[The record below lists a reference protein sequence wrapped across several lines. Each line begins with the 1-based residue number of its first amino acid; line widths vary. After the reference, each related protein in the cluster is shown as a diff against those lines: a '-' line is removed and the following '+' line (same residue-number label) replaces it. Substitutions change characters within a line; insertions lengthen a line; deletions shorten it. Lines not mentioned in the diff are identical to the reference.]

1 MPTYDYVCRAC
12 GHRIEVMHGVHEQG
26 PTVCPNC
33 HARALRKAIV
43 SPTVL
48 YKGSGWAKKDRGSS
62 ARTKAAAKAD
72 SDGGSSG
79 ASASSDSSG
88 SGSEKGSEKSSDKS
102 SDSASDKASDKG
114 SEKTPGPS
122 STSGS
127 SSDDR
132 ARRSGGATAPSKG
145 D

>member
-26 PTVCPNC
+26 PIVCPNC

-43 SPTVL
+43 SPTIL

-72 SDGGSSG
+72 SADGGSGG
-79 ASASSDSSG
+79 AST
-88 SGSEKGSEKSSDKS
+88 S
-102 SDSASDKASDKG
+102 SDSAGTSSDKGSDKASDKR
-114 SEKTPGPS
+114 SEKG
-122 STSGS
+122 SGS
-127 SSDDR
+127 SAASGSSPDGGPH
-132 ARRSGGATAPSKG
+132 ASGGTAAPSKG

>member
-43 SPTVL
+43 SPTIL

-72 SDGGSSG
+72 SADGGSGG
-79 ASASSDSSG
+79 ASTSSDAAG
-88 SGSEKGSEKSSDKS
+88 SGSDKG
-102 SDSASDKASDKG
+102 SDKASDKG
-114 SEKTPGPS
+114 SEKGSGS
-122 STSGS
+122 SPASGS
-127 SSDDR
+127 SSDGGAR
-132 ARRSGGATAPSKG
+132 ASGGPTAPSKG

>member
-43 SPTVL
+43 SPTIL

-72 SDGGSSG
+72 SADGGSGG
-79 ASASSDSSG
+79 ASTSSDAAG
-88 SGSEKGSEKSSDKS
+88 SGSDKG
-102 SDSASDKASDKG
+102 SDKASDKG
-114 SEKTPGPS
+114 SEKGSGS
-122 STSGS
+122 SPAPGS
-127 SSDDR
+127 SSDGGAR
-132 ARRSGGATAPSKG
+132 ASGGTTTPSKG

>member
-72 SDGGSSG
+72 SADGGSTG
-79 ASASSDSSG
+79 ASTSSDAGGSG
-88 SGSEKGSEKSSDKS
+88 SDKGADKTSDKGSDKSERSEKGS
-102 SDSASDKASDKG
+102 G
-114 SEKTPGPS
+114 SGPS
-122 STSGS
+122 SGS
-127 SSDDR
+127 SSDGSPT
-132 ARRSGGATAPSKG
+132 ASGGTTAPSKG

>member
-26 PTVCPNC
+26 PAVCPNC

-72 SDGGSSG
+72 SADGGSSG
-79 ASASSDSSG
+79 GSSSSDAGG
-88 SGSEKGSEKSSDKS
+88 SGSDKG
-102 SDSASDKASDKG
+102 ADKASDKG
-114 SEKTPGPS
+114 SAKSERSEKS
-122 STSGS
+122 SSS
-127 SSDDR
+127 SSDGGGH
-132 ARRSGGATAPSKG
+132 ASGSANAPSKG